1 MKWSEWLDNWS
12 MTSLKV
18 KTSFL
23 EMDFSPNDLDKNAAW
38 ELYVDLIT
46 RVVTQGLTVNFG
58 DEKAALNSIY
68 NIFELTRDNLKRNGR
83 HCQEFTKISIL
94 MLNQVIRPFTSK
106 WHPIFLKELS
116 VEQKNEF
123 RFELEVLSVAITSY
137 SKMLADMADVEDLTM
152 L

>member
-1 MKWSEWLDNWS
+1 MKWSEWFGNWS

-18 KTSFL
+18 KSSFL
-23 EMDFSPNDLDKNAAW
+23 EMDFLPNDSDKNAAW

-46 RVVTQGLTVNFG
+46 RVVTQGLPVKDG

-83 HCQEFTKISIL
+83 HCGEFTKISIL
-94 MLNQVIRPFTSK
+94 VLNQIIRPFTSK
-106 WHPIFLKELS
+106 WHPIFVRELS
-116 VEQKNEF
+116 VEQKIEF
-123 RFELEVLSVAITSY
+123 RVELEALRLAMTSY
-137 SKMLADMADVEDLTM
+137 SKMLADMSDVEDLTT